1 VVRCPSG
8 NAPEDKMRR
17 PLAGCLAL
25 LIAATQPSAAGALSP
40 AMRQILIEL
49 AAYLRLGADCPQNA
63 APELSAEAAM
73 VMMFLKPPVREEEI
87 AGKQRELQQ
96 VKSAVGVKKWCAA
109 NYVVQLGLA
118 RAAMVALSAK

>member
-1 VVRCPSG
+1 
-8 NAPEDKMRR
+8 MRR

-49 AAYLRLGADCPQNA
+49 AAYLRLGADCPLNA

-109 NYVVQLGLA
+109 NYVVQLGVA
-118 RAAMVALSAK
+118 KAAVLALSAK